1 MPDLLLIGGVAM
13 DKFAYA
19 PTQTIA
25 ANGYALLNPTAMETC
40 CCYTNSVRQTAT
52 GVIRLAG
59 KCDRAITQY
68 HVMFDSNVAIP
79 ADGTA
84 GAISIGLALDGV
96 TLPGSIATVT
106 PAAVGD
112 FWHMCINELI
122 NVQNGDAVTV
132 AVQNL
137 SGIEI
142 EMRNAVLIV

>member
-1 MPDLLLIGGVAM
+1 MPLLRLMGGAAM

-19 PTQTIA
+19 PTQTIVA
-25 ANGYALLNPTAMETC
+25 SGYALLTPTDC
-40 CCYTNSVRQTAT
+40 CCCCDNAVRQTAT
-52 GVIRLAG
+52 GVIRLSG
-59 KCDRAITQY
+59 RCGRAITQY
-68 HVMFDSNVAIP
+68 HVMFDANVAIP

-84 GAISIGLALDGV
+84 GAITLGLTLDGV

-112 FWHMCINELI
+112 LWHISVNELV
-122 NVQNGDAVTV
+122 NVSCGDAVTI

-137 SGIEI
+137 SGVEI